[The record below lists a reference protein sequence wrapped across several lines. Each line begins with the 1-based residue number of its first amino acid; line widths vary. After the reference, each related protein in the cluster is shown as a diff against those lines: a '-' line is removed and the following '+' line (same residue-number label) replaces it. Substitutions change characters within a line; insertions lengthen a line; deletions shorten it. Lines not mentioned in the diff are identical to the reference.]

1 MSTAPPEK
9 NQFMVKM
16 CTPPLKI
23 NILQFCAA
31 TAPLSLELPDG
42 CRQGWGWGC
51 RGRGRG
57 RQNWVGEEG
66 ECGNS

>member
-42 CRQGWGWGC
+42 CRQGWGWG
-51 RGRGRG
+51 
-57 RQNWVGEEG
+57 EG